1 MPISETHVS
10 SALGSRARVEPLAPA
25 ARRLSFTV
33 YQSATFVNA
42 WMLANGLGALAV
54 LCVRTGVSA
63 AECATWAVFLMGNC
77 GLLKRVITNGENA
90 RAKARHSLDALTAIA
105 VIFGLLWAWPAH
117 WALGSGELPLTF
129 TIMIGGGVVLLGLP
143 VFAPRGAAYVVLLTG
158 FCTAL
163 SALLLAHGVASWGIC
178 AGVLAFL
185 LPTVIT
191 ARLQRELIANVEQ
204 LLDHGLGA
212 ASSALPST
220 LLEDHDYLDDARSK
234 VGALRHQLVDY
245 AQLHATMHAI
255 VDGVVRVNTLGIIE
269 YMNPAAERMTG
280 YELRQARGLPI
291 GHVVMLQAPGARE
304 LAANSVA
311 TCIDRGELFRNDDG
325 TTLRQRDGGIQRITF
340 TVAPLCEG
348 DTRVGA
354 VLLLRDITDA
364 RDHAH
369 ASAAR
374 AAQDPLTSLC
384 NRFEFESRL
393 QRALETPIIG
403 GANPHALCVVNLEHF
418 TFINDTYGSAAGD
431 RVLLSLAE
439 LLVHK
444 IRGADLLARLDD
456 AAFGL
461 LLYNSPIDKA
471 RLIAEEL
478 CGAIDSFHCAW
489 QDNVINVHASVGVVE
504 VRPGQTTLTE
514 AMIAVDVA
522 CNTALRARGN
532 RVHALQADDAAHRRN
547 QALAQVQELQTALRY
562 DNFELYFQPLLAIA
576 ERAHVPVYCELQLRM
591 STQIGALL
599 GPRDFL
605 LTAERYHL
613 LADLDRW
620 LTKAAIN
627 ALCRHHPALAGVGTV
642 GLSISAQS
650 VLDETFLQFVTELI
664 EHSAVPRAR
673 VCFEITESHLIRQW
687 DRGCAFIAAVK
698 GLGCQVALDGFGVG
712 THSFQ
717 LLKKLPVDYLK
728 IHPDFVRNVAYNSVD
743 FEVLLGIAR
752 VAKTLRIQ
760 TIATGVQNL
769 ATRDILRGMGI
780 DFAQGF
786 LVEQSR
792 PLTVLPLAVH

>member
-10 SALGSRARVEPLAPA
+10 SPPGANTRAESLAPT
-25 ARRLSFTV
+25 ARRLSFSV
-33 YQSATFVNA
+33 YQSDTFVNA
-42 WMLANGLGALAV
+42 WILANVLGALSV
-54 LCVRTGVSA
+54 LCADTGVSA
-63 AECATWAVFLMGNC
+63 AEFATWAIFLLGNC
-77 GLLKRVITNGENA
+77 GLLKRVLTDSDDA
-90 RAKARHSLDALTAIA
+90 RAKAGHSLDALTAIA
-105 VIFGLLWAWPAH
+105 VIFGLLWAWPLH
-117 WALGSGELPLTF
+117 WAIGGGELPQAF
-129 TIMIGGGVVLLGLP
+129 TVMIGGGVVLLALP
-143 VFAPRGAAYVVLLTG
+143 LFAPRGAAYFALLTG
-158 FCTAL
+158 FCGAL
-163 SALLLAHGVASWGIC
+163 GALFLAHGVAWWSIG
-178 AGVLAFL
+178 GLLAFL
-185 LPTVIT
+185 LPTVIM
-191 ARLQRELIANVEQ
+191 ARLYRALIANVEQ
-204 LLDHGLGA
+204 LLEHGLGA
-212 ASSALPST
+212 VSPAP
-220 LLEDHDYLDDARSK
+220 LESHDYLDHARSK
-234 VGALRHQLVDY
+234 IGALRHQLVDH
-245 AQLHATMHAI
+245 ARLRATLHAMA
-255 VDGVVRVNTLGIIE
+255 DGVVRVNALGIID

-280 YELRQARGLPI
+280 YDLREARGLPL
-291 GHVVMLQAPGARE
+291 GNVVMLQAPGAHE
-304 LAANSVA
+304 LAANAVA
-311 TCIDRGELFRNDDG
+311 TCLDRGELFSSDEG
-325 TTLRQRDGGIQRITF
+325 TTLRPRDGGILRITF

-354 VLLLRDITDA
+354 VLLVRDITDA

-369 ASAAR
+369 TSAAR
-374 AAQDPLTSLC
+374 AALDPLTSLC

-393 QRALETPIIG
+393 QRTLETPLIG
-403 GANPHALCVVNLEHF
+403 GASLHALCVINLEHF
-418 TFINDTYGSAAGD
+418 TFIKDTYGSAAGD

-439 LLVHK
+439 LLTHK
-444 IRGADLLARLDD
+444 IRGVDLLARFDD

-461 LLYNSPIDKA
+461 LLYNSPIDQA
-471 RLIAEEL
+471 RLIAAEL
-478 CGAIDSFHCAW
+478 CGLIDSFHCAW
-489 QDNVINVHASVGVVE
+489 QDNVINVRACAGVIAVQ
-504 VRPGQTTLTE
+504 PGQTTLTE
-514 AMIAVDVA
+514 TLIAVDIA
-522 CNTALRARGN
+522 CSTARRARDN
-532 RVHALQADDAAHRRN
+532 RVYALQADDATRRRN
-547 QALAQVQELQTALRY
+547 QALSQVKELQTALRY

-591 STQIGALL
+591 STQTGVLL

-613 LADLDRW
+613 LTDLDRW

-673 VCFEITESHLIRQW
+673 LCFEIAESHLIRQW

-728 IHPDFVRNVAYNSVD
+728 IHPDFVRNVAFNSVD

-752 VAKTLRIQ
+752 IAKTLRIQ

-769 ATRDILRGMGI
+769 ATRDILRGMGV

-792 PLTVLPLAVH
+792 PLTVLPRAVH